1 MFSYYL
7 HLGSNQG
14 DRKEF
19 LQKALHLISEKIGT
33 IALTSAMYET
43 EPWGLKEQENF
54 LNMAIHMM
62 SSKTP
67 EEVLMAIKT
76 IETSMGSIK
85 SVQWG
90 PRSIDIDILYCDD
103 LIINSH
109 ELTIPHPHIRERNFV
124 LIPLMEIAGDFTDP
138 IHQIT
143 IDEMYDACQDTSE
156 VFIYEE

>member
-14 DRKEF
+14 DRHEY

-33 IALTSAMYET
+33 ISLKSAIYET

-54 LNMAIHMM
+54 LNMAISVM
-62 SSKTP
+62 SSKNP
-67 EEVLMAIKT
+67 EEVLKVIKAIE
-76 IETSMGSIK
+76 ISMGSVK
-85 SVQWG
+85 SVKWG
-90 PRSIDIDILYCDD
+90 PRTIDIDILYCDD
-103 LIINSH
+103 LIINSP
-109 ELTIPHPHIRERNFV
+109 EVTIPHPHIRERNFV

-138 IHQIT
+138 VHQIT
-143 IDEMYDACQDTSE
+143 IDEMYDACQDTGE